1 MGLNECLWEKNYEL
15 KGGTNSC
22 VAVAQ
27 LEIVYISYNVNRVTF
42 KYSSNQHDTVYVI
55 GNSRKQKGEYGVTS
69 VDMYQYITPRTET
82 SSVAV

>member
-1 MGLNECLWEKNYEL
+1 MCSRGSA
-15 KGGTNSC
+15 GDT
-22 VAVAQ
+22 
-27 LEIVYISYNVNRVTF
+27 VYISYNVNRVTF